1 MIQTNIQSNSL
12 KLLTNAVSL
21 LLIVGAVLCVY
32 TPNNIVL
39 KNWASYAAQITM
51 GYWALG
57 LLFLALRQPR
67 LTMYS
72 FVCCAFLCIY
82 LKSATNPALQLPTKT
97 GEPSFKVAQ
106 FNLSAHS
113 GDYSS
118 FLNILRKEKANIVSI
133 QEVTPDWANVLE
145 DSLRIMYPHQCS
157 YQTTNQTTQL
167 YSLKVL
173 SRVPFSVCDTL
184 FCDNVPSL
192 ILSFKNTVKQKPV
205 YIISTYIE
213 PPLFTSAYK
222 RLQKQLDTIAFKIKT
237 INAPVITV
245 GDYNVAAST
254 NEVQLF
260 RQMANLNDSRRGYR
274 PSRAD
279 GHFSLLDVPT
289 DHIFYTNHF
298 NCIDFQTI
306 SGVESERLG
315 ILGVYQFVQD
325 SLIVNR

>member
-1 MIQTNIQSNSL
+1 MIQTATQSIRL
-12 KLLTNAVSL
+12 QLLTQAASL

-32 TPNNIVL
+32 TPDNIVF
-39 KNWASYAAQITM
+39 KNWAAYAAQITM
-51 GYWALG
+51 GYWLLG
-57 LLFLALRQPR
+57 LLFLALKQPR
-67 LTMYS
+67 LTMIS

-82 LKSATNPALQLPTKT
+82 LKSATNPALQMPTKT
-97 GEPSFKVAQ
+97 GEPTLKVAQ
-106 FNLSAHS
+106 FNLSAYTGS
-113 GDYSS
+113 DYSS
-118 FLNILRKEKANIVSI
+118 YLNVLRKTNADIISV
-133 QEVTPDWANVLE
+133 QEVDRNWAHVLE
-145 DSLRIMYPHQCS
+145 DSLRNMYPHQCGYLS
-157 YQTTNQTTQL
+157 SNL

-173 SRVPFSVCDTL
+173 SKHSFAICDTL
-184 FCDNVPSL
+184 FCDKVPSL
-192 ILSFKNTVKQKPV
+192 ILGFKNKPKDKPV
-205 YIISTYIE
+205 YIISTFIE
-213 PPLFTSAYK
+213 PPVFSSAYK
-222 RLQKQLDTIAFKIKT
+222 RLQKQMDTIAFKIKS
-237 INAPVITV
+237 IYAPVITV
-245 GDYNVAAST
+245 GDYNIAAST
-254 NEVQLF
+254 NEIQQF

>member
-12 KLLTNAVSL
+12 KLLTSAVSL
-21 LLIVGAVLCVY
+21 LLIVGAVLCVF
-32 TPNNIVL
+32 TPNNILL

-51 GYWALG
+51 GYWVLG

-97 GEPSFKVAQ
+97 GEPTLKVAQ
-106 FNLSAHS
+106 FNLSAHT

-118 FLNILRKEKANIVSI
+118 FLNILRKTSADIISI
-133 QEVTPDWANVLE
+133 QEVTPDWSHVLE
-145 DSLRIMYPHQCS
+145 DSLKMYPHQCS
-157 YQTTNQTTQL
+157 YQSL
-167 YSLKVL
+167 DIYSLKVL
-173 SRVPFSVCDTL
+173 SKHSFAICDTL

-192 ILSFKNTVKQKPV
+192 ILGFKNKPKDKPV
-205 YIISTYIE
+205 YIISTYIA

-245 GDYNVAAST
+245 GDYNIAAST
-254 NEVQLF
+254 NEIQQF

-315 ILGVYQFVQD
+315 IMGVYQFVQD

>member
-12 KLLTNAVSL
+12 KLFTNAVSL

-82 LKSATNPALQLPTKT
+82 LKSATNPALQLPAKT
-97 GEPSFKVAQ
+97 SEPTFKVAQ
-106 FNLSAHS
+106 FNLSAQT
-113 GDYSS
+113 DKAS
-118 FLNILRKEKANIVSI
+118 FLSVLRKTKADIVSF
-133 QEVTPDWANVLE
+133 QEVNQDWADVLE

-157 YQTTNQTTQL
+157 YLTENI

-173 SRVPFSVCDTL
+173 SRVPFSVCDTI

-192 ILSFKNTVKQKPV
+192 ILGFKNTVKQKPV

-254 NEVQLF
+254 NEIQQF
-260 RQMANLNDSRRGYR
+260 RQIANLNDSRRGYR